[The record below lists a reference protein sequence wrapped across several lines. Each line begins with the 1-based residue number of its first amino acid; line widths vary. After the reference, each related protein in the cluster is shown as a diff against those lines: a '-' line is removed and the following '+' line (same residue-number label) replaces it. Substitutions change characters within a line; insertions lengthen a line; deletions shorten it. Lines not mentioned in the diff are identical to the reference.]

1 MLRSFRGTLMLIILL
16 SAVVPVT
23 LLAAILVKE
32 IYTLTSNGAYNELN
46 LLVKSVASDINHK
59 LDLATSRILDIG
71 ANPDVVLAT
80 AKSPFGIRTSAS
92 YRAVEFM
99 QQFIADTPLVS
110 AIYLLG
116 GDGNVIEAVPESM
129 ASIAPAPI
137 KTDIKALL
145 ARKFEYG
152 EPPFFFVEFKG
163 RRFLERN
170 IKATA
175 GPADVSADRVQS
187 PYGLALLVPLIDAAG
202 ENRGA
207 LAAIIPVAGLADF
220 AAGNA
225 GGSVSID
232 ILKGRDTMLAGD
244 RVADSLPRAREISSE
259 TPLLIGDSGNNQ
271 RLEYLLRVAEP
282 HAVRFAAVNRT
293 IMTLVAFLV
302 AGGIVLLIISYAVAR
317 WLASPIQSLGR
328 IVGSYAEGNYEAP
341 QQRVRFTEFR
351 QVTDVLAGMGDKIM
365 AQISALKNLN
375 ETLEEKVIE
384 KTAQLQENFDELDLA
399 NKKIL
404 ESIRY
409 AEKIQQSLL
418 PNTVEMCRYLDN
430 FIIWQPRDIV
440 GGDIF
445 MFERFANGYLVAVMD
460 CTGHGVPGAFVTMIV
475 GSTCKTILKE
485 NDPADPAGLLGV
497 LNTVVKNSL
506 NQGEADSLSSDD
518 GLDAGICFVNTE
530 NRTLTFAGAKIPL
543 WYIVDSEIHEIR
555 GDKQSLGYIRSDPD
569 FRFTNHRIS
578 LETGAVYYLGT
589 DGVTDQVGGQRR
601 LPFGKR
607 RLFDVLL
614 RNWQLPLNRQR
625 ELLLTAFT
633 EYQNDE
639 DRRDDVSFIGLA
651 PLRNGQ

>member
-1 MLRSFRGTLMLIILL
+1 MMLIILL

-23 LLAAILVKE
+23 ILAGILVKE

-46 LLVKSVASDINHK
+46 LLVKSVANDLNHEI
-59 LDLATSRILDIG
+59 DLTTSRILDIG

-80 AKSPFGIRTSAS
+80 AESPFGIRTSAS

-110 AIYLLG
+110 GIYLLG
-116 GDGNVIEAVPESM
+116 GDGRVIEAVPEPM
-129 ASIAPAPI
+129 AAIAPAPV
-137 KTDIKALL
+137 KEDIKALL

-152 EPPFFFVEFKG
+152 EPPFFFVEFEA
-163 RRFLERN
+163 RRFLEQN
-170 IKATA
+170 IKVTSEDN
-175 GPADVSADRVQS
+175 GLSGGRVQS

-202 ENRGA
+202 ENRGT
-207 LAAIIPVAGLADF
+207 LAAILPVARLAVF
-220 AAGNA
+220 AKRNA
-225 GGSVSID
+225 GSSVAID
-232 ILKGRDTMLAGD
+232 ILKGKGTMLVLDNESGG
-244 RVADSLPRAREISSE
+244 LPRPREISSE
-259 TPLLIGDSGNNQ
+259 TPLIIADSSDNQ
-271 RLEYLLRVAEP
+271 GPEYLLRVAEP
-282 HAVRFAAVNRT
+282 HAVRFAAVNKT
-293 IMTLVAFLV
+293 MMKLVAFLV
-302 AGGIVLLIISYAVAR
+302 GGGVVLLIISYAVAR
-317 WLASPIQSLGR
+317 WLASPIQPLGR

-341 QQRVRFTEFR
+341 RQTVRFTEFR
-351 QVTDVLAGMGDKIM
+351 QVTDVLAEMGDKIV

-375 ETLEEKVIE
+375 ETLEEKVID
-384 KTAQLQENFDELDLA
+384 KTAQLQEKFDELDLA

-418 PNTVEMCRYLDN
+418 PNTVEMSRHLDN

-445 MFERFANGYLVAVMD
+445 MFERLANGYLVAVMD

-475 GSTCKTILKE
+475 GSTCKTLLKE
-485 NDPADPAGLLGV
+485 NDPADPAGLLRA
-497 LNTVVKNSL
+497 LNIVVKNSL
-506 NQGEADSLSSDD
+506 NQGEPDSLSSDD

-530 NRTLTFAGAKIPL
+530 KQTLTFAGAKTPL
-543 WYIVDSEIHEIR
+543 WYIAGSEIHEIR

-578 LETGAVYYLGT
+578 LEPGAVYYLGT
-589 DGVTDQVGGQRR
+589 DGVTDQIGGERR

-607 RLFDVLL
+607 RLFEILL
-614 RNWQLPLNRQR
+614 RNWQLPLSRQR
-625 ELLLTAFT
+625 ELLLTAFI
-633 EYQNDE
+633 EYQDDE
-639 DRRDDVSFIGLA
+639 ERRDDVSFVGFA